1 MHAVVSLFDE
11 HTTQAVKNLWTELA
25 ADFGIRQLADV
36 LPYPHFSYQIARHYD
51 EVRLTHLVEQLVHQ
65 ATPFPLQTAGLAS
78 FTGSHP
84 VLYVPIV
91 RTIELS
97 HFHQRVWQAI
107 SPIGEGIP
115 SHYEPNSWVPHI
127 TLAEHDIQAES
138 LARIMARFFTRE
150 LLWEIPIDNLAII
163 WDNGTRQEL
172 RYQFHFQQR
181 GKLKAVRCT

>member
-11 HTTQAVKNLWTELA
+11 PTTQAIKNLWTELA
-25 ADFGIRQLADV
+25 TDFGVRHLAEV
-36 LPYPHFSYQIARHYD
+36 LPYPHFSYQIAHHYD
-51 EVRLTHLVEQLVHQ
+51 EARLTHLVEQLAYQ
-65 ATPFPLQTAGLAS
+65 STPFPLRADGLAL

-97 HFHQRVWQAI
+97 HFHQSVWQTVSQAA
-107 SPIGEGIP
+107 EGIP
-115 SHYEPNSWVPHI
+115 SYYEPNSWVPHI
-127 TLAEHDIQAES
+127 TLAEHDLQAES
-138 LARIMARFFTRE
+138 LARIMTRFFTRE

-163 WDNGTRQEL
+163 WDTGTQQEF

-181 GKLKAVRCT
+181 GNQKQ

>member
-25 ADFGIRQLADV
+25 TDFGIRQLAEV

-51 EVRLTHLVEQLVHQ
+51 EAQLTHLVEQLAHQ
-65 ATPFPLQTAGLAS
+65 ATPFPLQAGGLAL

-97 HFHQRVWQAI
+97 HFHQRIWQAI
-107 SPIGEGIP
+107 SPAGEGIP
-115 SHYEPNSWVPHI
+115 PYYEPNSWMPHI

-138 LARIMARFFTRE
+138 LAQIMTRFFTRE
-150 LLWEIPIDNLAII
+150 LLWEIPIDNLSII
-163 WDNGTRQEL
+163 WDTGTQQEL
-172 RYQFHFQQR
+172 RYQFHFSLSGR
-181 GKLKAVRCT
+181 AE